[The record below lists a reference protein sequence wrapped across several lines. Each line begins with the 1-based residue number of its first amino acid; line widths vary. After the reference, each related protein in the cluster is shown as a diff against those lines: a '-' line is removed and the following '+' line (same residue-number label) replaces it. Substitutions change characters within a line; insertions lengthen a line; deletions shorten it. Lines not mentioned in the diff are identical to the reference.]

1 MESLLTEGGVQQLI
15 EAEGLFTNRHHPK
28 LQVINIR
35 RVPANALTDVR
46 SYPTAKNPSRW
57 SSPLSY
63 RTSSRPLK
71 LSSTQFYASTPI
83 NTT

>member
-35 RVPANALTDVR
+35 RVPANALTDV
-46 SYPTAKNPSRW
+46 YW
-57 SSPLSY
+57 VSSESI
-63 RTSSRPLK
+63 
-71 LSSTQFYASTPI
+71 FI
-83 NTT
+83 